1 MAFPSIIQYDDRST
15 SIHVAVQLLW
25 EQVSSRCVFHW
36 KTHFVIRVIRG
47 GGWEKFPVRPIQN
60 TLGAQL
66 DSRAEK
72 KEKKEKKYCRFNLCC
87 VVAYQLKLF
96 KSISS
101 SIVTHR
107 RSLHTHTHTSWFFR
121 LRGSTSVCEDFSYCP
136 PVSSFFVLGRRWSHV
151 FLFYS
156 RKAGNEERESLWCG
170 KTCSFVPH
178 CRRLSITFLFH
189 SIDR

>member
-1 MAFPSIIQYDDRST
+1 MGGGGR
-15 SIHVAVQLLW
+15 
-25 EQVSSRCVFHW
+25 SSRCGRFKIPSGLNLTV
-36 KTHFVIRVIRG
+36 
-47 GGWEKFPVRPIQN
+47 EQ
-60 TLGAQL
+60 
-66 DSRAEK
+66 

-107 RSLHTHTHTSWFFR
+107 RSLHTHTSWFLR
-121 LRGSTSVCEDFSYCP
+121 LRGSTSVCEDFSYSP

-156 RKAGNEERESLWCG
+156 RIRQETRKERVYGAGKRALLSPLPTFIYNIPFSLYWSLISLRLIVDWKLVKIREKREFSIAYKSW
-170 KTCSFVPH
+170 P
-178 CRRLSITFLFH
+178 RLHYFH
-189 SIDR
+189 A